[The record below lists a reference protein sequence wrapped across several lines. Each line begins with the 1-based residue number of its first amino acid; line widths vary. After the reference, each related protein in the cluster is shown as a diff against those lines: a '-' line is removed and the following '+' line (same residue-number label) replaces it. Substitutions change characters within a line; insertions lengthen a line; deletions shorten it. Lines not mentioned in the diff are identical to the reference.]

1 MIAVYPRVSLSF
13 WFMQKCLFG
22 FMCNMIFQHL
32 IFVLSNMSTWERSA
46 TTTLLLLAKGKESSI
61 VKWDARYWGLDCT
74 WQRLICYGE
83 AKALVFDSLGFIFV
97 NLLLSISTMYFVPHK
112 WLRKTLLFMTSWLT
126 VMSKYL
132 NFILMFWS
140 WMPKHHSLPDRVNS
154 IIKWSSFHQLD
165 SFY

>member
-22 FMCNMIFQHL
+22 FMCNMSFQYL
-32 IFVLSNMSTWERSA
+32 IFVLSNMSTWERSS

-83 AKALVFDSLGFIFV
+83 AKALVFESLGVIFV

-112 WLRKTLLFMTSWLT
+112 WEKLCFFWHHDSLSCLNIWILYWCFDRGCQNIT
-126 VMSKYL
+126 VCL
-132 NFILMFWS
+132 IELI
-140 WMPKHHSLPDRVNS
+140 PL
-154 IIKWSSFHQLD
+154 
-165 SFY
+165 